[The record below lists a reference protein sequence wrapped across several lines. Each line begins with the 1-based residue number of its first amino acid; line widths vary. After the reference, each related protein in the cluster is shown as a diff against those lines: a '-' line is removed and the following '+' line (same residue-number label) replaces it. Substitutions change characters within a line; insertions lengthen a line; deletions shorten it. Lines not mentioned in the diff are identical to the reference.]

1 MEYKF
6 SKNKIFSI
14 ALIVL
19 SVVLIVGLTDVNDL
33 ECSKAQ
39 NICNIYDSKGFSRKL
54 EESFKITDIKN
65 HYIDS
70 YTEHGKYNRA
80 TKYKVVLELDNNIIF
95 LPFGTRSEEAAESIY
110 SNMMIQPEYKL
121 KGSFFKSFLDL
132 Y

>member
-6 SKNKIFSI
+6 DKSQIFSI

-19 SVVLIVGLTDVNDL
+19 SVMTIVGITEVKDL

-39 NICNIYDSKGFSRKL
+39 NICKIYDSKGFNRKL
-54 EESFKITDIKN
+54 EESFKLTDIKN
-65 HYIDS
+65 HSI
-70 YTEHGKYNRA
+70 EHYNSRGKY
-80 TKYKVVLELDNNIIF
+80 TSTSKYKVVLELDNNIIF